1 MGLKICIGGTFD
13 ILHKGHKKLL
23 EEAFRH
29 AGENGF
35 VFIGLTK
42 QKIHNGKRKIRKYEE
57 RKKDLIKFLEEKN
70 WLNKS
75 EVIPITS
82 KYGLAVEEDYDGIVV
97 SPETYNVARE
107 INEKRIQKGRKPLK
121 IIKVPFVLAEDG
133 KPISTSRIKNK
144 EINENGEL
152 LD

>member
-1 MGLKICIGGTFD
+1 MKVCIGGTFE

-23 EEAFRH
+23 TEAFKT

-42 QKIHNGKRKIRKYEE
+42 QKIQDKKKSIRRYEDRKEELIRFLRE
-57 RKKDLIKFLEEKN
+57 RN
-70 WLNKS
+70 WLSKS
-75 EVIPITS
+75 VILPIS
-82 KYGLAVEEDYDGIVV
+82 DKYGLAVDEEYDAIVV
-97 SPETYNVARE
+97 SPETYHVAVE
-107 INEKRIQKGRKPLK
+107 INEKRIQKGKKPLK

-133 KPISTSRIKNK
+133 KPISSSRIKNK